1 MSQTDFTSEFVRES
15 VDILLRSDG
24 SAVDAVVRLLA
35 ETRANGGRLFLC
47 GSGGGA
53 GHASHATCDFRKMA
67 GFEAYCIT
75 DNVSEL
81 TARTNDEGWDV
92 AYANWLTGS
101 RIRPGDCL
109 FVFSVGGGDVARNVS
124 VNLVRAMQTAKAA
137 GASVTGIV
145 GRDGGELNRLADAC
159 ILIPMGRGETV
170 TAQTEA
176 LQALFWHLIVTHPA
190 LCQNAPHWE
199 TIAPVTE
206 AEFDLSTTVV
216 S

>member
-1 MSQTDFTSEFVRES
+1 MTAPSFTSAFLQES
-15 VDILLRSDG
+15 ADILARADG
-24 SAVDAVVRLLA
+24 AAVEAVVELLA
-35 ETRANGGRLFLC
+35 ATRARGGRLFLC

-67 GFEAYCIT
+67 GFEAYCVT

-92 AYANWLTGS
+92 AYSNWLLGS

-109 FVFSVGGGDVARNVS
+109 LVFSVGGGDVERNVS
-124 VNLVRAMQTAKAA
+124 VNLVNAMRVAKSA

-145 GRDGGELNRLADAC
+145 GRDGGELARVADAC
-159 ILIPMGRGETV
+159 IVIPAGRPESV

-199 TIAPVTE
+199 SLTSGTLV
-206 AEFDLSTTVV
+206 
-216 S
+216 